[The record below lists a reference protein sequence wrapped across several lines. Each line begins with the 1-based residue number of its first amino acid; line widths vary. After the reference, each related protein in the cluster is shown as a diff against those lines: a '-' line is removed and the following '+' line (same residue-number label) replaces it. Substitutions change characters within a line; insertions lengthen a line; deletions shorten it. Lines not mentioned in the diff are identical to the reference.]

1 MCRPLQQ
8 PTASLRAV
16 EWRVAP
22 LDLRLWRRVGAGA
35 TRLPVRRRHRRQGKI
50 PRDRD
55 QAPHC
60 THAGRRAGAVPTAAR
75 TRRAL
80 RRPVRAETAGLP
92 RRLEWRL
99 GSRARDAA
107 ITPPLRPSPSG
118 HGAMPI
124 PPWCRGAHCE
134 RCPCCLRVS
143 VLCVSGSLSCVL
155 CISCVVVWRK
165 GEPIWVS
172 QQEIL
177 VEIRKRPL
185 VPPSLTGW
193 VQRHDRDWMPK
204 TVCLLLACLVLAAGQ
219 AATRDTTQWR
229 CRNRKLS
236 CKRWAADN
244 QCTANYPFMAEGV
257 LHHHLRAH
265 GTRHTA
271 HAAAR
276 GARHVESRRI
286 ARSRAVDAPSA
297 HPWTATCHP
306 WRTTSLHRGV
316 MHVPTR

>member
-35 TRLPVRRRHRRQGKI
+35 TRLPVRRRHRRQGKV

-60 THAGRRAGAVPTAAR
+60 AHAGWGAGAVPTAAR

-80 RRPVRAETAGLP
+80 RRPVRAETDGLP

-155 CISCVVVWRK
+155 CIRCVVVVWRN
-165 GEPIWVS
+165 GERTWVNKPVR
-172 QQEIL
+172 I
-177 VEIRKRPL
+177 VRWFHPL
-185 VPPSLTGW
+185 TE
-193 VQRHDRDWMPK
+193 
-204 TVCLLLACLVLAAGQ
+204 AAAT
-219 AATRDTTQWR
+219 AATRSRLDAEKRVRAARLPRACCWAGRQEGHHTVAVQKSQAKLQEVGSR
-229 CRNRKLS
+229 QPMHCKLS
-236 CKRWAADN
+236 
-244 QCTANYPFMAEGV
+244 V
-257 LHHHLRAH
+257 H
-265 GTRHTA
+265 G
-271 HAAAR
+271 
-276 GARHVESRRI
+276 
-286 ARSRAVDAPSA
+286 
-297 HPWTATCHP
+297 
-306 WRTTSLHRGV
+306 
-316 MHVPTR
+316 